1 MLLALHIQC
10 TLGDANRNRRFNVK
24 FMKWEEYRNIIL
36 SGSTTEEW
44 NTLSRYDCVFGGN
57 NLDMNYLY
65 VIP

>member
-1 MLLALHIQC
+1 
-10 TLGDANRNRRFNVK
+10 
-24 FMKWEEYRNIIL
+24 MKWEEYRNIIL

-44 NTLSRYDCVFGGN
+44 NTLSRYDCIFGGN